1 MKEGPSLFVCGM
13 SHGSSAQKTEI
24 YTMPLATPKIFQT
37 QKHEDKLS
45 CQGQHHA
52 CILPLVSHSNENKE
66 TLSSCSCHRQQ
77 QQGSQIR
84 GPGVDFFLYTN
95 ETHFKWKLSCSVMS
109 DPHRPHGLQPTRLH
123 RPWDFP
129 GKSTGVRCQCLL
141 LYQSINCY
149 KRVAS
154 QQSRPLSLKILSP
167 RVFFDKIQP
176 A

>member
-66 TLSSCSCHRQQ
+66 TLSSCLCHRQQ

-95 ETHFKWKLSCSVMS
+95 ETYFKWKWSRSVMS
-109 DPHRPHGLQPTRLH
+109 DPHRPHGLQPTRLL

-129 GKSTGVRCQCLL
+129 GKSTAVGCHCLL
-141 LYQSINCY
+141 QHILRTCTKNCRRY
-149 KRVAS
+149 MERETNKMVREMMHWTS
-154 QQSRPLSLKILSP
+154 
-167 RVFFDKIQP
+167 
-176 A
+176 